1 MVTVFFEVTKEGDF
15 EIIYVDALYK
25 ELKDEVKRI
34 FALLPNITPATYNDN
49 ATYVQFTMP
58 IMIPLMDLAPIEVIA
73 ELDGVRKHKE
83 LKKVTRL

>member
-1 MVTVFFEVTKEGDF
+1 M
-15 EIIYVDALYK
+15 DALYK

-34 FALLPNITPATYNDN
+34 FALLPNITPATYNGN

-73 ELDGVRKHKE
+73 EVDGGEKTQGVEKSFGNTEK
-83 LKKVTRL
+83 